1 MAKNKFHIILPL
13 GVFLL
18 ILLIWESSVV
28 AFKIPVYLLPKPS
41 LIISTLISDFD
52 RLIPHIRITFFE
64 AFVGFLVGSFFGWL
78 LAVLFSFSQT
88 LEKALYPYAIALKS
102 IPIVALAPL
111 LVVWFGNGL
120 LPKVL
125 ISAIISFFP
134 VVVNVVKGLKTVDS
148 EAMDLF
154 KSLSATKKQIFTK
167 LQFYNSMPYLFSAL
181 RISATLSVIGAIV
194 GEFSGAD
201 KGLGFFILISSHR
214 LETVD
219 MFIGILL
226 SSIMGVLFFYLVN
239 IFENWVA
246 PWSKDYN
253 IN

>member
-1 MAKNKFHIILPL
+1 MVKNKLYTLLPVL
-13 GVFLL
+13 VFLL
-18 ILLIWESSVV
+18 ILLIWEIIVLVFS
-28 AFKIPVYLLPKPS
+28 IPVYLLPKPS
-41 LIISTLISDFD
+41 QIISVLLSDFG

-64 AFVGFLVGSFFGWL
+64 AFLGFLIGSFFGWL
-78 LAVLFSFSQT
+78 LAVIFSFSET
-88 LEKALYPYAIALKS
+88 IEKALYPYAIALKS
-102 IPIVALAPL
+102 VPIVALAPL

-134 VVVNVVKGLKTVDS
+134 VVVNVVKGIKTVDT
-148 EAMDLF
+148 EAIDLF
-154 KSLSATKKQIFTK
+154 NSLSATKRQIFTK

-214 LETVD
+214 LETID
-219 MFIGILL
+219 MFIGIVL
-226 SSIMGVLFFYLVN
+226 SSIMGILFFYFVN
-239 IFENWVA
+239 ILEKWIA

-253 IN
+253 IT